1 MCLFQV
7 GIVCLAPPHGDA
19 SAELLFPNL
28 PLGDSV
34 VAKGQRRIADGPQ
47 GDPS

>member
-1 MCLFQV
+1 MCLLQV
-7 GIVCLAPPHGDA
+7 GIVCLVTTHGDA

-34 VAKGQRRIADGPQ
+34 AVKGQRRIADGP
-47 GDPS
+47 